1 MSTFKT
7 IAYEFDELAELDDK
21 LYSLVKQYN
30 AQAILGNGLT
40 YSQAELLKQ
49 YKFSKVILAFDN
61 DKGGETAVKIAKKRL
76 GDGYK
81 YLQVTYP
88 EGCKDVQ
95 EMTAEQI
102 KEMFSNC
109 TGKRKLRRI

>member
-1 MSTFKT
+1 MW
-7 IAYEFDELAELDDK
+7 LHK
-21 LYSLVKQYN
+21 LGYTN